1 MIELVPAL
9 EKVGFVPEFRS
20 TRSSAAKLS
29 STAFPLA
36 LVRGEPHSVAQA
48 LKSPAITAGR
58 FSRASSAIS
67 SSADIAWGR
76 LRLGGR

>member
-9 EKVGFVPEFRS
+9 GKVGFVPEFSS
-20 TRSSAAKLS
+20 TSSSAAKLS
-29 STAFPLA
+29 SSAFPLA
-36 LVRGEPHSVAQA
+36 VRGEPHSVVQA
-48 LKSPAITAGR
+48 LKSPAITVGR

-67 SSADIAWGR
+67 SSADIALGR